1 MNRKKRHWL
10 FVLSVIAFFPIFYSP
25 IAQVIK
31 LSFRDA
37 LYSHVPMIPI
47 LSGLFLFVRRKSIFS
62 EVRYSVI
69 WGMAFVCMGALFFIA
84 GSLRVANLNE
94 NDHLSLLISSG
105 LTIYMG
111 IFILFYGPQA
121 FKRAMFPLLLLV
133 CMAPVPSFIV
143 RTFEQLLQSGSAE
156 TVGAIF
162 WLLGL
167 EVNRSGYAF
176 HFPHLTVEI
185 WESCTGIR
193 ASIALV
199 ITSVIAANLFLSKG
213 WTKVLAVILSIPI
226 SILKNSFRIV
236 IISIIGAYVDES
248 VFDSALHSTE
258 GGAFFFIGALLLVWL
273 VIIALGRIEKWKTKP
288 WSMFSAVR

>member
-1 MNRKKRHWL
+1 
-10 FVLSVIAFFPIFYSP
+10 
-25 IAQVIK
+25 
-31 LSFRDA
+31 
-37 LYSHVPMIPI
+37 
-47 LSGLFLFVRRKSIFS
+47 
-62 EVRYSVI
+62 
-69 WGMAFVCMGALFFIA
+69 MGALFFIA